1 MRSFALRFV
10 VAIAIAVLLVIL
22 ALPLVALLVRVSPG
36 ALWHYVRQPI
46 VVEALKL
53 SLLTSVIATIAVVV
67 LGVPV
72 AYLLATHHFRGKRLV
87 EVLVELPIVLP
98 PTVAG
103 VGLLLAFGRAG
114 IAGRILS
121 AAGISIPFT
130 TLAVVI
136 AQLFVATP
144 YFIAAVVAGLREV
157 EPRYR
162 DVAMTLRA
170 TPLHVFRRVLLPIAL
185 PSVLAGAAM
194 SWARALGEFGATIT
208 FAGNL
213 MGRTQTM
220 PLAVYSA
227 LQTDL
232 DSAVALAVLLIL
244 FSFAI
249 LAGLRFAPWGAA
261 IGGKE
266 RNARGRRR

>member
-1 MRSFALRFV
+1 MLVKIAMALA
-10 VAIAIAVLLVIL
+10 VALLMVLL
-22 ALPLVALLVRVSPG
+22 ALPLVSLLLRVAP
-36 ALWHYVRQPI
+36 AQLWTYVQQP
-46 VVEALKL
+46 VVIAALKL
-53 SLLTSVIATIAVVV
+53 SLLTSVVATLAVVA
-67 LGVPV
+67 LGLPV
-72 AYLLATHHFRGKRLV
+72 AYLLAMRDFRGKRLV

-114 IAGRILS
+114 IAGRVLGLF
-121 AAGISIPFT
+121 GISLPFT
-130 TLAVVI
+130 TLAVII

-144 YFIAAVVAGLREV
+144 FFISAVVAGLREV

-170 TPLHVFRRVLLPIAL
+170 SPMYAFRHVLLPIAL

-232 DSAVALAVLLIL
+232 NSAVALAVVLIV

-249 LAGLRFAPWGAA
+249 LFALRFAPWGPA
-261 IGGKE
+261 IGGVH
-266 RNARGRRR
+266 ARRRGQ